1 MSDVSKAVT
10 TAKADVATWWKD
22 VTGWLRHETGRLSAR
37 KVLGTGILVLFL
49 VLVIQI
55 MKASPAGGITEKVN
69 DVLNLW
75 PLFVVGA
82 GLIGLTVKPLA

>member
-22 VTGWLRHETGRLSAR
+22 LTGWLRHETGRLSAR
-37 KVLGTGILVLFL
+37 KVIGTGILVLFL

-55 MKASPAGGITEKVN
+55 MKASPVGITEKVN

-75 PLFVVGA
+75 PLFTVGG